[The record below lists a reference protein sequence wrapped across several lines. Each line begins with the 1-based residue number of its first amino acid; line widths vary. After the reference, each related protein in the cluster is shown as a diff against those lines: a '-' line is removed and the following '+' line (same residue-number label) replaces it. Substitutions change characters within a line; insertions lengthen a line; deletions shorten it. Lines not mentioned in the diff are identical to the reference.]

1 MPAPS
6 LSALRGKAGRANKQK
21 ISAEIILMVGN
32 TGVTKVGVVERGEL
46 QRYEV
51 SEERIFRRDRTLKVQ
66 SGAGGGE
73 LPQE

>member
-1 MPAPS
+1 
-6 LSALRGKAGRANKQK
+6 
-21 ISAEIILMVGN
+21 MVGN